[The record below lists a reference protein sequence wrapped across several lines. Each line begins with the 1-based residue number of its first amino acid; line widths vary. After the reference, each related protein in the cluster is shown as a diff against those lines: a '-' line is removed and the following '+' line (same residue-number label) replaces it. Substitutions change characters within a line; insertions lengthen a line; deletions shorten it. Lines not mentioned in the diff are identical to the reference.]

1 MSRGMNPAVIEWV
14 NGMGGS
20 FGLVGKLA
28 CGQTKKSPGIA
39 PRASSK
45 VGVCLCVLDEGET
58 YEVDSS
64 RLAALDGGHLCAEPD
79 GGGRCDVLA
88 VPNSVALYW
97 A

>member
-1 MSRGMNPAVIEWV
+1 MRHVLRLKGTAANAEEMQAAAY
-14 NGMGGS
+14 GGT
-20 FGLVGKLA
+20 GGGCVA
-28 CGQTKKSPGIA
+28 
-39 PRASSK
+39 ASSK

-79 GGGRCDVLA
+79 GGGGCAVLA
-88 VPNSVALYW
+88 VPNSLALYW

>member
-1 MSRGMNPAVIEWV
+1 MRAP
-14 NGMGGS
+14 GS
-20 FGLVGKLA
+20 QLEQCKAESDDRQEHEKFFEGFNW
-28 CGQTKKSPGIA
+28 TKKSPGIA

-45 VGVCLCVLDEGET
+45 VGVCLCVLDEGQT

-64 RLAALDGGHLCAEPD
+64 RLAALDGGHLRAEPD

-88 VPNSVALYW
+88 VTYPVALYW

>member
-1 MSRGMNPAVIEWV
+1 MRHVLRLKGTAANAEEMQAAAY
-14 NGMGGS
+14 GGT
-20 FGLVGKLA
+20 GGGCVA
-28 CGQTKKSPGIA
+28 T
-39 PRASSK
+39 SSK
-45 VGVCLCVLDEGET
+45 VGVCSCVLDEGET